1 MPWVEITHEDVLR
14 ALEDFPPPPATA
26 HLLARLRRVGH
37 MLTLDLDRSVHGLAV
52 SYAQVEV
59 MELLDARPTIHGGEI
74 ARQLRITRQAAHRLI
89 KQLELGDLAERQP
102 FDGFMRPVVLTEAG
116 RKRLALARPALEGIF
131 LTIERLEKDDRR
143 ALGRGLRVL
152 EDALVPRVERWW

>member
-1 MPWVEITHEDVLR
+1 MEITHDDVLR
-14 ALEDFPPPPATA
+14 ALEEFPPPPSPT
-26 HLLARLRRVGH
+26 HLLAQLRRVGH
-37 MLTLDLDRSVHGLAV
+37 MLVLDLDRSVHGLAV

-89 KQLELGDLAERQP
+89 RQLELGDLAERQP
-102 FDGFMRPVVLTEAG
+102 FDGLMRPVVLTDAG
-116 RKRLALARPALEGIF
+116 RKRLALARPALEGIA
-131 LTIERLEKDDRR
+131 LAIERLDKEDRR
-143 ALGRGLRVL
+143 ALGKGLRAL